1 MEDLGEI
8 NGADPEVAIGAS
20 GVLTGSAATERMR
33 SRSKRSSGGA
43 DEPAADEA
51 AEALRWAEENI
62 PGLEEEDVD
71 ALTTRGGEDDE
82 QARLIRTEL
91 SKLN

>member
-1 MEDLGEI
+1 MDDIGDMQ
-8 NGADPEVAIGAS
+8 ADEPELAIGAS

-33 SRSKRSSGGA
+33 SRAKRNGSGA

-62 PGLEEEDVD
+62 PGLDEEDVD
-71 ALTTRGGEDDE
+71 AINNTRGADDE
-82 QARLIRTEL
+82 QARLIQTEL

>member
-1 MEDLGEI
+1 MED
-8 NGADPEVAIGAS
+8 IGDLEDGGIAASAS
-20 GVLTGSAATERMR
+20 GGVVSGSISTERVR
-33 SRSKRSSGGA
+33 SRAKPRTPA
-43 DEPAADEA
+43 PDEAVDEA

-62 PGLEEEDVD
+62 PGLDEEDVD
-71 ALTTRGGEDDE
+71 MLVGKTDDE